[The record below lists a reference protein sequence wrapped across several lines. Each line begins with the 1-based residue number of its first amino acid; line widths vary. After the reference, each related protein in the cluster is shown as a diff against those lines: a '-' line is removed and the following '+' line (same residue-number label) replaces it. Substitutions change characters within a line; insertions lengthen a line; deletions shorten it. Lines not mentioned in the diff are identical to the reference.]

1 MLIVLLLTT
10 YSAVSVAVPSRVNSI
25 EVFLPE
31 TVDNVAVNVTSVVEF
46 SPLLLG

>member
-10 YSAVSVAVPSRVNSI
+10 YSAVSVAVVPSRVNSI

-46 SPLLLG
+46 SAFL

>member
-10 YSAVSVAVPSRVNSI
+10 YSAVSAVPSRVNSI

-46 SPLLLG
+46 SQFLLG

>member
-10 YSAVSVAVPSRVNSI
+10 YSAVSVAVLQGKFYRSVA
-25 EVFLPE
+25 E

-46 SPLLLG
+46 SQFLLG